1 MTTTNYMN
9 QLGVFSPTSPSNY
22 YPFGQQTQS
31 PGITGG
37 MQSNPY
43 NSLEELFKRTL
54 GRTPTTEEI
63 DAWNATFNI
72 NPKKPPEKLTTQQVT
87 QFQEAAKPELLRM
100 SQTPGFRPNQMM
112 DQWYQPVYRP
122 TYQNY
127 AQPGYS
133 LYGQADPTFSNMAAS
148 YLAQAMGS
156 PYAQSNYGINMG
168 MAQPYMAS
176 IPSYTT
182 PNTGGIT
189 NLMGGFGQQGQM
201 PAEAFGRVKGREGR
215 DMLTNKFSSTGGK
228 FSRALPTRGQG
239 AIGQP

>member
-1 MTTTNYMN
+1 MTAYNYLNQITGTNPQSTQTQGTTNP
-9 QLGVFSPTSPSNY
+9 GV
-22 YPFGQQTQS
+22 
-31 PGITGG
+31 TGG
-37 MQSNPY
+37 MQGNPY
-43 NSLEELFKRTL
+43 NTIEELFKRTL
-54 GRTPTTEEI
+54 GRTPTTEEVN
-63 DAWNATFNI
+63 AWTATFNI
-72 NPKKPPEKLTTQQVT
+72 NPNKPPKKLTTQQVT

-133 LYGQADPTFSNMAAS
+133 LYGQADPTFSSMAAS

-168 MAQPYMAS
+168 MAQPYMS
-176 IPSYTT
+176 SMPSFA

-201 PAEAFGRVKGREGR
+201 PEQAFGKVKGREGR

-228 FSRALPTRGQG
+228 FSRALPTRGAG
-239 AIGQP
+239 SIR

>member
-1 MTTTNYMN
+1 MSTSDYMSN
-9 QLGVFSPTSPSNY
+9 IAGFNFNNSPT
-22 YPFGQQTQS
+22 QTYTN
-31 PGITGG
+31 PGITGA
-37 MQSNPY
+37 MRPNAY
-43 NSLEELFKRTL
+43 NSVEELFKRTL
-54 GRTPTTEEI
+54 GRVPTTEEM
-63 DAWNATFNI
+63 DAWNAQFNI
-72 NPKKPPEKLTTQQVT
+72 NPLKPPEKLTTEQIT
-87 QFQEAAKPELLRM
+87 QFQNASKPELLQM

-176 IPSYTT
+176 VPSYTT

-201 PAEAFGRVKGREGR
+201 PAEAYMSKFKGPGKNT
-215 DMLTNKFSSTGGK
+215 MMSNKFTSTGGRFNK
-228 FSRALPTRGQG
+228 ALPTQGQG
-239 AIGQP
+239 GIGRV